1 VFRRNGYEKKKGGR
15 KGGERDGGRRPFHS
29 NLFEGIRETA

>member
-1 VFRRNGYEKKKGGR
+1 VFRRNGCEKKKGWR
-15 KGGERDGGRRPFHS
+15 EERGMEVGARFHS